1 MMGFMEFMELFL
13 TLPFMVVG
21 YIVLIVAGILSCIA
35 EKKLE
40 KQRKRRRKKNTK
52 VYYIDDYRDKK
63 AQ

>member
-1 MMGFMEFMELFL
+1 MEIMEFMKLFL
-13 TLPFMVVG
+13 TLPFMIAG
-21 YIVLIVAGILSCIA
+21 YVVLIVAGILSYIA

-52 VYYIDDYRDKK
+52 VYYIDDYRNKK